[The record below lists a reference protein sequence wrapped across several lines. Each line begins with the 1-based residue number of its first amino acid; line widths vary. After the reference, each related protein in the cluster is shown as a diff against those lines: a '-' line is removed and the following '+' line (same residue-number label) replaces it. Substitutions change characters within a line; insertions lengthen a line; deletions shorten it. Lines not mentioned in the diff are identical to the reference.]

1 MSLRKKKKESVT
13 FIDYEAIKKKK
24 AYPIKAGAEFMN
36 QKYDEILKEEVS
48 IGTEIRNIQENFSE
62 VVSDIDKLSEM
73 VNTSKESLAKTAEIA
88 TSFHTVR
95 DNIINSVNNAKNEI
109 DVLKESSNRAVSSY
123 EAMNKTFDS
132 LKEAVEAIKQCTVN
146 IVAIANQT
154 NLLSLNA
161 SIEAARAGE
170 AGRGFAIVANEVR
183 LLSDEIKKLTSDVE
197 NSINSVETS
206 TIELSESIHAS
217 KEAVLQ
223 SSSNVDVTYDIV
235 DKVQIKASTINSV
248 YESLS
253 TSMEESKQ
261 GVSNIENYI
270 DNSRNAYDKVAQCI
284 ENINYHE
291 NKKGVMY
298 EDLYNIL
305 QQFPHISDDIA
316 NT

>member
-1 MSLRKKKKESVT
+1 MSLRKKKKESVP
-13 FIDYEAIKKKK
+13 FIDYTAINKKK
-24 AYPIKAGAEFMN
+24 AYPIKVGAEFIN
-36 QKYDEILKEEVS
+36 HKYDEILKEEVF

-62 VVSDIDKLSEM
+62 VVCDIDKLSEM

-95 DNIINSVNNAKNEI
+95 DNIINSVNDAKNEI

-123 EAMNKTFDS
+123 EAMNKTFDA
-132 LKEAVEAIKQCTVN
+132 LKEAVDAIKQCTDN
-146 IVAIANQT
+146 IVSIANQT

-206 TIELSESIHAS
+206 TIELSESIKFS

-235 DKVQIKASTINSV
+235 DKVQIKASSINSV
-248 YESLS
+248 YETLS
-253 TSMEESKQ
+253 SSMDESKQ
-261 GVSNIENYI
+261 GVSNIDNYI
-270 DNSRNAYDKVAQCI
+270 DSSRNAYDKVAQCI

>member
-1 MSLRKKKKESVT
+1 MSLRKKKKESVP
-13 FIDYEAIKKKK
+13 FIDYEAINKKK
-24 AYPIKAGAEFMN
+24 AYPIKVGAEFMN
-36 QKYDEILKEEVS
+36 QKYDEILKEEVF

-73 VNTSKESLAKTAEIA
+73 VNASKESLAKTSEIA
-88 TSFHTVR
+88 TSFNTVR
-95 DNIINSVNNAKNEI
+95 DNIINSVNDAKNEI

-123 EAMNKTFDS
+123 ETMNKTFDA
-132 LKEAVEAIKQCTVN
+132 LKEAVDAIKQCTDN
-146 IVAIANQT
+146 IVSIANQT

-206 TIELSESIHAS
+206 TIELSESIKAS

-235 DKVQIKASTINSV
+235 DKVQIKASSINSV
-248 YESLS
+248 YETLS
-253 TSMEESKQ
+253 SSMDESKQ
-261 GVSNIENYI
+261 GVSNIDNYI
-270 DNSRNAYDKVAQCI
+270 DNSRNAYDKVSQCI

-298 EDLYNIL
+298 EDLYNVL

>member
-1 MSLRKKKKESVT
+1 MSLRKKKKESVP
-13 FIDYEAIKKKK
+13 FIDYEAINKKK

-270 DNSRNAYDKVAQCI
+270 DNSRNTYDKVSQCI